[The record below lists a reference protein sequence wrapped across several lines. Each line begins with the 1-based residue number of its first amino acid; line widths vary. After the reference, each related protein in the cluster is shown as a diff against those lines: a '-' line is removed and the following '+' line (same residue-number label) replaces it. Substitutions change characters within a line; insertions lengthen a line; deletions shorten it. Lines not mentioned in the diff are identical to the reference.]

1 MTKQEY
7 VHIRNLAWDLLI
19 YAKISSL
26 PVNVDRIEAVY
37 SLPHRTDCST
47 RYDRMLIAADQILTI
62 YGLNNKPDNAKHL
75 VVRVLA
81 PMIVMERIGISS
93 YDELMYYT
101 DLPVHLA
108 RQRFNRLIE
117 LRQRGK
123 FEASYLETQVLKQ
136 FSSWINRIRH

>member
-7 VHIRNLAWDLLI
+7 IHIRNLAWDLLI
-19 YAKISSL
+19 DAKISSL
-26 PVNVDRIEAVY
+26 PVNVDRIETIH
-37 SLPHRTDCST
+37 SLPHRTNCAT
-47 RYDRMLIAADQILTI
+47 RYDRMLIAADQILAI
-62 YGLNNKPDNAKHL
+62 YGLNNRPDNAKHL
-75 VVRVLA
+75 AVRILA

-136 FSSWINRIRH
+136 FSNWINRIRH

>member
-7 VHIRNLAWDLLI
+7 IHIRNLAWDLLI
-19 YAKISSL
+19 DAKISSL

-75 VVRVLA
+75 AVRVLA
-81 PMIVMERIGISS
+81 PMIVIDHIGISS

-101 DLPVHLA
+101 DLPVYLA

-123 FEASYLETQVLKQ
+123 FEESYLETQVLKQ
-136 FSSWINRIRH
+136 FSIWINHIRH

>member
-19 YAKISSL
+19 DAKISSL
-26 PVNVDRIEAVY
+26 PVNVDRIEAMY
-37 SLPHRTDCST
+37 SLPHRADCTT

-75 VVRVLA
+75 AVRVLA

-93 YDELMYYT
+93 YDELIYYT

-123 FEASYLETQVLKQ
+123 FEASYLETQVLKR
-136 FSSWINRIRH
+136 FSDWINRIRH

>member
-19 YAKISSL
+19 DAKISSL

>member
-19 YAKISSL
+19 DAKISSL

-37 SLPHRTDCST
+37 SLPHRTDCAT

-75 VVRVLA
+75 AVRVLA
-81 PMIVMERIGISS
+81 PMIVMEHIDINS

-136 FSSWINRIRH
+136 FSIWINHIRH